1 MLQGKKILLGV
12 TGSIAAYKSL
22 LLVRLLVKEGAFVRV
37 IQTPASRD
45 FVTPLSLATLS
56 KNPVLSDLFAG
67 DTWANHVDL
76 GRWADIFVIAPLSCN
91 TLAKMA
97 TGLCDNLLLATYLS
111 AVCPVLAAPAMDEDM
126 WRHPATQEN
135 LQRIKGFGN
144 RVIPVE
150 KGELASGLFGDGRMA
165 EPETILE
172 FIRTVLQETATAPRE
187 TARTETAT
195 ATSQPGPLAG
205 KKALVTAGPTY
216 EAIDPVRF
224 IGNHSSGKMGI
235 AIAEELAARGAQ
247 VHLVLGPSSQ
257 SIESNGITVHKVT
270 SAEEMYQAA
279 LAQFAAADIAVLA
292 AAVADYTPVEKAPEK
307 IKKKAD
313 NLTLEL
319 IKTKDILKTLGGLK
333 KPGQTLV
340 GFALETTDGRAYAQ
354 DKLKAKN
361 ADLIVLNSLADAG
374 AGFGIDTNKITI
386 FGKDGFEQTFGKK
399 PKQQVAKDIVD
410 TIVNRL

>member
-12 TGSIAAYKSL
+12 TGSIAAYKAL
-22 LLVRLLVKEGAFVRV
+22 LLVRLLIKEGAAVRV

-67 DTWANHVDL
+67 DTWANHVEL
-76 GRWADIFVIAPLSCN
+76 GRWADVFVIAPLSCN

-97 TGLCDNLLLATYLS
+97 NGLCDNLLLATYLS

-126 WRHPATQEN
+126 WRHPATQDN

-144 RVIPVE
+144 QVIPVE

-165 EPETILE
+165 EPETIIESIRSVLLE
-172 FIRTVLQETATAPRE
+172 RKGE
-187 TARTETAT
+187 
-195 ATSQPGPLAG
+195 LAG
-205 KKALVTAGPTY
+205 RKALVTAGPTF

-235 AIAEELAARGAQ
+235 AVAQELASRGAQ
-247 VHLVLGPSSQ
+247 VHLILGPSTQ
-257 SIESNGITVHKVT
+257 PVEGKGITLHRVT
-270 SAEEMYQAA
+270 SAEEMHRAA
-279 LAQFAAADIAVLA
+279 LEAFDGTDIAVLA
-292 AAVADYTPVEKAPEK
+292 AAVADYKPAAKAPEK
-307 IKKKAD
+307 IKKKD
-313 NLTLEL
+313 ETLVLEL
-319 IKTKDILKTLGGLK
+319 VKTKDILRTLGGLK

-340 GFALETTDGRAYAQ
+340 GFALETTDGRSYAL
-354 DKLKAKN
+354 DKLRSKN
-361 ADLIVLNSLADAG
+361 ADWIVLNTLSDNG
-374 AGFGIDTNKITI
+374 AGFGVDTNKITI
-386 FGKDGFEQTFGKK
+386 FGKDGSELAFEKK

-410 TIVNRL
+410 TIIGQSPIHRH